1 MSLNIV
7 EILIIFIAGMVAG
20 ALVPQVSTYW
30 HNRHRAE
37 AEPGFR
43 FQAPDLS
50 GASPAV
56 SVATTRARRK
66 AKKEAAKE
74 AAMEGVAPG
83 AGVGV
88 YGQSEPDVFRPPA
101 GVVAQQKE
109 KKDANIQA
117 ILGAFAWAT
126 ESKLRTPDVEKMLG
140 VSESTA
146 LRYLDE
152 LEKDHKIRKEIAA
165 DRRAYYVK
173 LS

>member
-1 MSLNIV
+1 
-7 EILIIFIAGMVAG
+7 MVAG

-43 FQAPDLS
+43 FEAPDLS
-50 GASPAV
+50 GLSPAV
-56 SVATTRARRK
+56 SVATAPARRK
-66 AKKEAAKE
+66 AKKE
-74 AAMEGVAPG
+74 
-83 AGVGV
+83 
-88 YGQSEPDVFRPPA
+88 PDVLRPPA

-117 ILGAFAWAT
+117 ILGAFTWAT